1 MPLRRN
7 TIIRIVV
14 LENNP
19 RCDYTVGRHHEGEL
33 TMGIKLYSKGGA
45 GEVTGSRHYLA
56 TGNATIQIDCGA
68 FQGRRAEAERK
79 NRNIDSDVSG
89 VDAVVLTHAHFDHS
103 GMLPLLIKDGY
114 NGNVFATPATRDLS
128 SLIMLDSAKIQA
140 RDIEFLLKQ
149 AKRHGE
155 TFEGEPLYDEKDAVS
170 ATNQIVTVSYDRP
183 LPIAADTTLTF
194 VDAGHIL
201 GSALAVLDINQNDK
215 QIRVAFSGDLGRNNK
230 AIIRDPQKIP
240 DPDYLIMESTY
251 GDRLHENQDDALEK
265 LAEVV
270 SSTAAKGGKIVIPSF
285 AVERTQELIYM
296 LHLLTDQGKI
306 PDIPVFVDSPMATN
320 ATSIFRVHPECY
332 DKETNDAF
340 IQHHKNPF
348 GFNGLK
354 YTASVEDS
362 KEINNVKGSAIII
375 ASDGMCEAGRIRHHL
390 IRTVEDEKN
399 TILIVGYMAAHTLG
413 RRIKE
418 KQPNIRI
425 FRGHYDL
432 KARVESIDAF
442 SAHADY
448 SEIRDYIKQL
458 DLRRL
463 KKVFLVHGEEDAQKH
478 LKKVL
483 LETGVREVE
492 SVTYGTTYELG

>member
-1 MPLRRN
+1 
-7 TIIRIVV
+7 
-14 LENNP
+14 
-19 RCDYTVGRHHEGEL
+19 
-33 TMGIKLYSKGGA
+33 MGIKLYSKGGA
-45 GEVTGSRHYLA
+45 GEVTGSRHYLE
-56 TGNATIQIDCGA
+56 TDDSVIQIDCGA

-89 VDAVVLTHAHFDHS
+89 VDAVVLTHAHFDHC
-103 GMLPLLIKDGY
+103 GMLPLLIKNGY
-114 NGNVFATPATRDLS
+114 TGNVFATPATRDLA

-140 RDIEFLLKQ
+140 RDIEFLRKE
-149 AKRHGE
+149 AKKNGE
-155 TFEGEPLYDEKDAVS
+155 TFDGEPLYDEKDAI
-170 ATNQIVTVSYDRP
+170 AAANQIITVSYGRP
-183 LPIAADTTLTF
+183 LPIAAHTTLTF

-201 GSALAVLDINQNDK
+201 GSALAVLDIKHNGK
-215 QIRVAFSGDLGRNNK
+215 EIRAAFSGDLGRNNK

-251 GDRLHENQDDALEK
+251 GDRLHENQVDALKK
-265 LAEVV
+265 LADIV
-270 SSTAAKGGKIVIPSF
+270 SSTAEKGGKIIIPAF

-296 LHLLTDQGKI
+296 LHLLTDRGSI
-306 PDIPVFVDSPMATN
+306 PDIPIFIDSPMATN

-332 DKETNDAF
+332 DKETHDAF

-348 GFNGLK
+348 GFNNLK
-354 YTASVEDS
+354 YTASVDDS
-362 KEINNVKGSAIII
+362 KEINNVTGPAIII

-390 IRTVEDEKN
+390 LRTVEDPRN

-418 KQPNIRI
+418 KQPRIRI
-425 FRGHYDL
+425 FRGYYNL

-458 DLRRL
+458 DLDRL
-463 KKVFLVHGEEDAQKH
+463 RKVFLVHGEPDAQQH

-483 LETGVREVE
+483 LDSGVRAVE
-492 SVTYGTTYELG
+492 SAAYHNTYELE